1 MSSSARRVIGFDL
14 DLALH
19 GPVDDVTHAMRPRAP
34 ATPDATLQ
42 LRQHFVSSAA
52 TPQMIENT
60 PDQMQRSADRDFSF
74 QNKSG

>member
-1 MSSSARRVIGFDL
+1 
-14 DLALH
+14 
-19 GPVDDVTHAMRPRAP
+19 MRPRAP